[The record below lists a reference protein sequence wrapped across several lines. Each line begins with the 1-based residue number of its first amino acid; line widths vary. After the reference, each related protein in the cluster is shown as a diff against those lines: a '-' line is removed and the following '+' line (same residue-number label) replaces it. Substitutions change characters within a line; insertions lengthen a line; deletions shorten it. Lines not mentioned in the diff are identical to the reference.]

1 MIFEQLHFYVY
12 LFGLNWAS
20 SNWNICFRFGQFV
33 SDLLIYKLRILPE
46 MSGKWINLLI
56 TRDEDPVLAKKPDLG
71 LCTSNEGKFLKD
83 VLDSENQNKSM
94 AILLPVALIKF
105 SP

>member
-56 TRDEDPVLAKKPDLG
+56 TRDEDPVLAKKPDPG
-71 LCTSNEGKFLKD
+71 LCTSNEGRFLK
-83 VLDSENQNKSM
+83 VFEANILDN
-94 AILLPVALIKF
+94 F
-105 SP
+105 